1 MNMQKNAGMTAP
13 FQAVGGFTIIEL
25 MVVVAIIG
33 MLVAVAIPNYLDWNR
48 KYKLKDATALVHG
61 TMGMARMTAI
71 NQNFPA
77 TVTVTQAA
85 GTQVTVAFTG
95 VAGLPI
101 AGLPTL
107 TLDSEVSLTNAAGDT
122 VGSGVSSPQ
131 TLQFNTMGMR
141 VNTGN
146 ANNQCISNTGAST
159 ACGASTSQALNFKNS
174 KGLNYRIVVRPT
186 GKVSWCYSNTCAG

>member
-13 FQAVGGFTIIEL
+13 LHAVGGFTLIEL
-25 MVVVAIIG
+25 MVVVAILG
-33 MLVAVAIPNYLDWNR
+33 MLVAVAIPNYLDWNS

-61 TMGMARMTAI
+61 NMGVARMTAI
-71 NQNFPA
+71 NQNIAA
-77 TVTVTQAA
+77 TITVTQASA
-85 GTQVTVAFTG
+85 TSPVTVAFTG
-95 VAGLPI
+95 VNGI
-101 AGLPTL
+101 SML
-107 TLDSEVSLTNAAGDT
+107 TLDSQVSLTNAAGDT

-131 TLQFNTMGMR
+131 TLQFNSMGMR
-141 VNTGN
+141 VNTGH

-159 ACGASTSQALNFKNS
+159 ACGAATSQALNFKNS

>member
-1 MNMQKNAGMTAP
+1 MNIQKNAGILAP
-13 FQAVGGFTIIEL
+13 FQAAGGFTLIEL
-25 MVVVAIIG
+25 MVVVGIVG
-33 MLVAVAIPNYLDWNR
+33 MLVAVAIPNYLDWNS

-61 TMGMARMTAI
+61 NMGVARMTAI
-71 NQNFPA
+71 NQNIAA
-77 TVTVTQAA
+77 TITVTQANA
-85 GTQVTVAFTG
+85 TAPVTVAFTG
-95 VAGLPI
+95 VSGI
-101 AGLPTL
+101 AML
-107 TLDSEVSLTNAAGDT
+107 TLDSQVSLTNAAGDT